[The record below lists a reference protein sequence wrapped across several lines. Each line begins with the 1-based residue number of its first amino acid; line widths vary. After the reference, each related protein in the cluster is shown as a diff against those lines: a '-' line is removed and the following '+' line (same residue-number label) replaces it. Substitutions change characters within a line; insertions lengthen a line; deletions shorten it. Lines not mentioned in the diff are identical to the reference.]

1 MKFLITPPSAFVK
14 RFPLNAGTFP
24 CKSIKHKRQ
33 LINIIIMGYMGMII
47 DNIIIGVLSYPTDL
61 QTGNLLIASTGI
73 TSAVQKSSFDDL
85 LTVMSA

>member
-1 MKFLITPPSAFVK
+1 
-14 RFPLNAGTFP
+14 
-24 CKSIKHKRQ
+24 
-33 LINIIIMGYMGMII
+33 MGYMGMII

-85 LTVMSA
+85 LTVMST